1 MAFESLTKILD
12 YKIIPVVAIHDAGDA
27 LPLADALIRGGLP
40 CAEITFRTAAAA
52 CAIEA
57 IAKRGDIDVGA
68 GTVLKVEQVQQ
79 AVDAGATFIVAP
91 GFNPKVVAYCI
102 DNGIPVTPGVSNPTD
117 IEMALDFGLEIL
129 KFFPAE
135 AFGGLK
141 TLKAMSAPYTMMRF
155 IPTGGIGPGNVLD
168 YLKHPKVAACGGS
181 WMVKSDLIAAGQFER
196 ITELTREAVAIAAQA
211 RPAAS

>member
-1 MAFESLTKILD
+1 MPFASLTKILNH
-12 YKIIPVVAIHDAGDA
+12 KIIPVVAIQDAADA
-27 LPLADALIRGGLP
+27 LPLADALIMGGLP

-52 CAIEA
+52 SAIEA

-68 GTVLKVEQVQQ
+68 GTVLNVQQVQQ

-91 GFNPKVVAYCI
+91 GFNPKVVGYCI
-102 DNGIPVTPGVSNPTD
+102 DKGIPVTPGVSNPTD

-168 YLKHPKVAACGGS
+168 YLKYPKVVACGGS
-181 WMVKSDLIAAGQFER
+181 WMVKSDLIAGGQFEQ
-196 ITELTREAVAIAAQA
+196 ITKLTREAVAIAAQA
-211 RPAAS
+211 

>member
-1 MAFESLTKILD
+1 MAFASLTKILNHR
-12 YKIIPVVAIHDAGDA
+12 IIPVVAIQDVGHA

-52 CAIEA
+52 AAIEA

-68 GTVLKVEQVQQ
+68 GTVLKVDQVKQ
-79 AVDAGATFIVAP
+79 AVDAGATFIVSP
-91 GFNPKVVAYCI
+91 GFNPKVVGYCI
-102 DNGIPVTPGVSNPTD
+102 DNHIAITPGVSNPTD

-155 IPTGGIGPGNVLD
+155 IPTGGIGPDNVLD

-181 WMVKSDLIAAGQFER
+181 WMVKSDLIAGGQFER

-211 RPAAS
+211 

>member
-1 MAFESLTKILD
+1 MAFASLTKVLNHR
-12 YKIIPVVAIHDAGDA
+12 IIPVVAIQDAGDA

-52 CAIEA
+52 AAIEA

-68 GTVLKVEQVQQ
+68 GTVLKVEQVKQ
-79 AVDAGATFIVAP
+79 AVDAGATFIVSP
-91 GFNPKVVAYCI
+91 GFNPKVVGYCI
-102 DNGIPVTPGVSNPTD
+102 DKGIPVTPGVSNPTD

-181 WMVKSDLIAAGQFER
+181 WMVKSDLIAGGQFER

-211 RPAAS
+211 

>member
-1 MAFESLTKILD
+1 MAFASLTKILNHR
-12 YKIIPVVAIHDAGDA
+12 IIPVVAIQDVGHA

-52 CAIEA
+52 AAIEA

-68 GTVLKVEQVQQ
+68 GTVLKVDQVKQ
-79 AVDAGATFIVAP
+79 AVDAGATFIVSP
-91 GFNPKVVAYCI
+91 GFNPKVVGYCI
-102 DNGIPVTPGVSNPTD
+102 DNHIAITPGVSNPTD

-181 WMVKSDLIAAGQFER
+181 WMVKSDLIAGGQFER

-211 RPAAS
+211 

>member
-1 MAFESLTKILD
+1 MAFASLSKVLNH
-12 YKIIPVVAIHDAGDA
+12 KIIPVVAIQDAGDA
-27 LPLADALIRGGLP
+27 LPLADALVRGGLP
-40 CAEITFRTAAAA
+40 CAEITFRTAAAVS
-52 CAIEA
+52 AIEA

-117 IEMALDFGLEIL
+117 IEMALDYGLEVV

-135 AFGGLK
+135 AFGGLN
-141 TLKAMSAPYTMMRF
+141 TLKAMSAPYNMMRF

-181 WMVKSDLIAAGQFER
+181 WMVKSDFIAGGQFER

-211 RPAAS
+211 

>member
-12 YKIIPVVAIHDAGDA
+12 HKIIPVVAIHDAGDA

-52 CAIEA
+52 GAIEA

>member
-1 MAFESLTKILD
+1 MAFASLTKVLD
-12 YKIIPVVAIHDAGDA
+12 HKIIPVVAIQDAGDA

-52 CAIEA
+52 SAIKA
-57 IAKRGDIDVGA
+57 VAQRGDILVGA
-68 GTVLKVEQVQQ
+68 GTVLNVEQVKQ

-102 DNGIPVTPGVSNPTD
+102 DIGIPVTPGVSNPTD

-211 RPAAS
+211 

>member
-1 MAFESLTKILD
+1 MAFASLTKILNHR
-12 YKIIPVVAIHDAGDA
+12 IIPVVAIQDVGHA

-52 CAIEA
+52 AAIEA

-68 GTVLKVEQVQQ
+68 GTVLKVDQVKQ
-79 AVDAGATFIVAP
+79 AVDAGATFIVSP
-91 GFNPKVVAYCI
+91 GFNPKVVGYCI

-155 IPTGGIGPGNVLD
+155 IPTGGIGPDNVLD

-181 WMVKSDLIAAGQFER
+181 WMVKSDLIAGGQFER

-211 RPAAS
+211 

>member
-1 MAFESLTKILD
+1 MAFASLTKVLNHR
-12 YKIIPVVAIHDAGDA
+12 IIPVVAIQDAGDA

-52 CAIEA
+52 AAIEA
-57 IAKRGDIDVGA
+57 VAKRGDIDVGA
-68 GTVLKVEQVQQ
+68 GTVLKVEQVKQ
-79 AVDAGATFIVAP
+79 AVDAGATFIVSP
-91 GFNPKVVAYCI
+91 GFNPKVVSYCI

-181 WMVKSDLIAAGQFER
+181 WMVKSDLIAGGQFER

-211 RPAAS
+211 